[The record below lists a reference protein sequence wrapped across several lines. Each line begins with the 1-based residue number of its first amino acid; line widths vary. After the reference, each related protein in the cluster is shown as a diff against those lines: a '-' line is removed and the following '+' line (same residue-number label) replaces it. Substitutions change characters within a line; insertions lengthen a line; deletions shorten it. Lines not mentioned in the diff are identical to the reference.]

1 MTFSTIY
8 IIDDEPQITEL
19 LGEFILLLG
28 YEANIY
34 TQAKQFF
41 EDNNPGL
48 KDSILILDLIMPEMD
63 GIEVMRQ
70 LAQAG
75 NAPSLILISGYDQG
89 VLHSAEQL
97 AQMHSLN
104 ILATLSK
111 PLQFDEL
118 RDILQKHVQNQQRQ
132 AVCSNRDKLQLTES
146 ELEDAI
152 LEQQLVL
159 HYQPQIDIKKGT
171 LIGVEVLVRWQHPE
185 YGLIYPNLFIPLAQ
199 KSGLI
204 GDLTAQI
211 IQQAVKQVVYW
222 QATGFT
228 PQISINLSADN
239 IKSLA
244 LPEQLDRLLQNNK
257 LDSSLFILEIT
268 ESALMAELA
277 TSLDI
282 LTRLRMKGI
291 QLSIDDFGTGYSS
304 LSQLYRIPF
313 TELKIDLSFVM
324 NMTQDDEARG
334 IVKTCIIL
342 GHELKMK
349 VVAEGV
355 EDKET
360 LNLLNQMG
368 CDIAQGYYIAKPMP
382 ADALLAWHQSNIPN
396 LNDKKI

>member
-1 MTFSTIY
+1 MTLSTIH
-8 IIDDEPQITEL
+8 IIDDEPAIADM
-19 LGEFILLLG
+19 LGEFVLLLG

-41 EDNNPGL
+41 ENEHHDL
-48 KDSILILDLIMPEMD
+48 KDAILILDLIMPEMD
-63 GIEVMRQ
+63 GIEVMRR

-111 PLQFDEL
+111 PLQFNEL
-118 RDILQKHVQNQQRQ
+118 QDILQKYAQNHKRQ
-132 AVCSNRDKLQLTES
+132 AVYSNRDELQLTDG

-152 LEQQLVL
+152 LEQQLIL

-171 LIGVEVLVRWQHPE
+171 LIGVETLVRWQHPE

-244 LPEQLDRLLQNNK
+244 LPEQLDRLLQNNQ

-355 EDKET
+355 EDQET

-382 ADALLAWHQSNIPN
+382 ADTLLNWNQHRRITP
-396 LNDKKI
+396 